1 MFKYLCLKKKNLST
15 WYWMVSVFCFP
26 AFYLHRLNLQSS
38 SSSSLTKASLFSPQ
52 ATVLSII
59 RKWLLSDVWKQW
71 FVLAGPPSP
80 HSPINPLCSGDRIHW
95 SKQIISQRS
104 PAVTYQLTDS
114 GILSDHIRL
123 GCSVTFAMIG
133 KSQTVHMEDLA
144 QIMGPSG
151 EQVT

>member
-1 MFKYLCLKKKNLST
+1 M
-15 WYWMVSVFCFP
+15 
-26 AFYLHRLNLQSS
+26 
-38 SSSSLTKASLFSPQ
+38 
-52 ATVLSII
+52 
-59 RKWLLSDVWKQW
+59 
-71 FVLAGPPSP
+71 
-80 HSPINPLCSGDRIHW
+80 
-95 SKQIISQRS
+95 
-104 PAVTYQLTDS
+104 TYQLTDS